1 MTIPHPIPY
10 QGSKR
15 HLAEKIAPFIPA
27 NTHRLIE
34 PFAGSGALSIYMAY
48 HHLANQF
55 ILNDINAPLI
65 HLWDSILSHPTQLAK
80 TYTTLWH
87 NQLGRERR
95 YYDLIRTRFNYNHA
109 PYYLLYLL
117 ARCVK
122 ASVRYNA
129 DGHFNQSPDNRR
141 KGKHPETMGHEIM
154 ALHQL
159 LHNKTRLYSQD
170 YVRVL
175 QLATPDDVV
184 YLDPPY
190 AGLAQKRTS
199 RYLQTIDETRFINQ
213 LKWLNDK
220 HIPFILSYD
229 GRTGQNQF
237 HRPLPEGLNLAYIEL
252 EAGRSSQQ
260 TLLGRSEMTY
270 ESLYL
275 SPSLIKKL
283 DGAIPPTQHPRQ
295 LSVFEEIA

>member
-1 MTIPHPIPY
+1 MPIPHPIPY

-15 HLAEKIAPFIPA
+15 HLAEKIAPFIPTNA
-27 NTHRLIE
+27 HRLIE

-48 HHLANQF
+48 HHIVNHF
-55 ILNDINAPLI
+55 VLNDINAPLM
-65 HLWDSILSHPTQLAK
+65 HLWDSILSHPTRLTK
-80 TYTTLWH
+80 IYTTLWH
-87 NQLGRERR
+87 HQLGRERR
-95 YYDLIRTRFNYNHA
+95 YYDLIRTRFNHNHA

-141 KGKHPETMGHEIM
+141 KGKHPETMEREIM

-159 LHNKTRLYSQD
+159 LHHKTRLYSQD

-190 AGLAQKRTS
+190 AGLAQKHTS
-199 RYLQTIDETRFINQ
+199 RYLQTIDETRFIKQ
-213 LKWLNDK
+213 LEWLNDK
-220 HIPFILSYD
+220 NISFILSYD

-237 HRPLPEGLNLAYIEL
+237 HRPLPETLNLTYIEL

-260 TLLGRSEMTY
+260 TLLGRSEITY

-275 SPSLIKKL
+275 SSSLIKKL
-283 DGAIPPTQHPRQ
+283 DNTIIPTQSPRQ
-295 LSVFEEIA
+295 LSLFEEIA